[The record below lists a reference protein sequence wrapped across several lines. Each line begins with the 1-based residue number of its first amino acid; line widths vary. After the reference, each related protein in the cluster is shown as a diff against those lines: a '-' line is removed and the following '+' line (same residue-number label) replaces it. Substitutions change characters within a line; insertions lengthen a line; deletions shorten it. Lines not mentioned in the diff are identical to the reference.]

1 MGNQQ
6 SLPLERENHLQ
17 GCLFRGYVSSQ
28 EGKSMKERQ
37 TGTPAALRFYPFF
50 FCFGENFAGC
60 NGMNLTISVYTYT
73 YKMNMYMII

>member
-1 MGNQQ
+1 
-6 SLPLERENHLQ
+6 
-17 GCLFRGYVSSQ
+17 
-28 EGKSMKERQ
+28 MKERQ

-60 NGMNLTISVYTYT
+60 NGMNLTITVYTYT